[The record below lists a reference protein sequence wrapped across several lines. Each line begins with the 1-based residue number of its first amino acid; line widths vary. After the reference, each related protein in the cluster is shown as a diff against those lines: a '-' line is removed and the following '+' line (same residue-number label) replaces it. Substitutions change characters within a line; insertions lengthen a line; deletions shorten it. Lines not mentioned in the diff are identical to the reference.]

1 MNAVNGALTCNGSGL
16 SSPSADMMN
25 KLPPGLIG
33 ELNERSREIFREI
46 VESYFADGE
55 PVGSRT
61 LSRRLD
67 TPLSPATIRN
77 VMADLEDIGLL
88 YAPHTSAG
96 RLPTDKGLRL
106 FIDGLLEIGD
116 LSAEDRQSIEVHC
129 NNHGTSLAEALG
141 EATSVLSGLAGCAGL
156 VVVPKTARPLKHME
170 FVNLGDGRALTVLV
184 TDDGFVENR
193 LIDLPPGTPLSTL
206 VRAGNYL
213 NARFAGRTIEEAHC
227 AVNRGIERR
236 RAEIDEITARLV
248 ETGLAAWAGG
258 ERNAS
263 ALIVKGQAHLL
274 DEISAM
280 QDLERVRG
288 LFEAL
293 ETEEL
298 LVRLLEMTDKA
309 DGVQIFIGAENVLFD
324 QAGCAMV
331 VAPFKGEQ
339 QTIVGAIGV
348 IGPMRLNYARII
360 PMVDYTAKVIDR
372 LIGRQMERET

>member
-1 MNAVNGALTCNGSGL
+1 
-16 SSPSADMMN
+16 MMN
-25 KLPPGLIG
+25 KPPPGLIG

-46 VESYFADGE
+46 VESYFADGD

-106 FIDGLLEIGD
+106 FIDGLLEVGD
-116 LSAEDRQSIEVHC
+116 ISAEDRQSIEVQC

-141 EATSVLSGLAGCAGL
+141 EATTVLSGLAGCAGL

-170 FVNLGDGRALTVLV
+170 FVNLGDGRALAVLV

-206 VRAGNYL
+206 VRAGNFL
-213 NARFAGRTIEEAHC
+213 NARFAGSTIEEAHR
-227 AVNRGIERR
+227 AVDRAIKQR

-248 ETGLAAWAGG
+248 EAGLAAWAGG
-258 ERNAS
+258 ERHAS
-263 ALIVKGQAHLL
+263 ALIVKGQARLL

-288 LFEAL
+288 LFDAL

-372 LIGRQMERET
+372 LIGRQTERET